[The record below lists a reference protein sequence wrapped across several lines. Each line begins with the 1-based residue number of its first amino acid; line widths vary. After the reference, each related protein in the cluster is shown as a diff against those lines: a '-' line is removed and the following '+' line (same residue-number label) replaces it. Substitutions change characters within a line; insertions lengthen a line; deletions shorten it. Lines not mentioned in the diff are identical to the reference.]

1 MVDSPHKGKITR
13 NMKPD
18 EGCNMQ
24 VPVNPDARVD
34 QTEARAFQW
43 ECLIRGLPRRNSP
56 TDRLSHGQAAII
68 IPSGE
73 IQEHSSTELNSTQL
87 QFQLLAGRDQREQK
101 EYIHRRCLR
110 LFHQL
115 LLQSFTPHNHRP

>member
-1 MVDSPHKGKITR
+1 
-13 NMKPD
+13 MKPD

-56 TDRLSHGQAAII
+56 TEWLSHGQAAII

-73 IQEHSSTELNSTQL
+73 IQEHPLLNSTQL
-87 QFQLLAGRDQREQK
+87 TQLQLVTRGGPEGAGR
-101 EYIHRRCLR
+101 IHL
-110 LFHQL
+110 
-115 LLQSFTPHNHRP
+115 PEMP